1 MQGDSEDSRERPEV
15 RKALIDMMTEMP
27 MSAKVYRANARPKV
41 GRPQCLRRLAE
52 SVRASACRRLV
63 LDQNDSVMRADR
75 QILQQVL
82 GCGWEGTYDHL
93 RDHEEPLLWLADAIS
108 WSWNKGGE
116 WRRRLNGIDI
126 KVIEL
131 SV

>member
-1 MQGDSEDSRERPEV
+1 
-15 RKALIDMMTEMP
+15 
-27 MSAKVYRANARPKV
+27 
-41 GRPQCLRRLAE
+41 
-52 SVRASACRRLV
+52 
-63 LDQNDSVMRADR
+63 MRADR